1 MRRGTIFIILFL
13 IIAAVVVG
21 ASQFL
26 RSLPATE
33 VTIAVSPLAER
44 WVRAAAE
51 SFNATNP
58 LVNSTQPI
66 QIRIEVID
74 DPLVWQDG
82 TRPWTAQSHP
92 DGWLP
97 ALSASVN
104 YAVEARL
111 PIAQVQPTTARTL
124 LVWGIFNSRA
134 TAAGANVAP
143 LDWEQVQSV
152 AATGRW
158 DQLPGGQAS
167 WGFVKLVFGDPA
179 RSAGGLGVLVSG
191 AAAHADDADVSANA
205 LLNSEFQAWMRPVLD
220 SVPNFNTIGADP
232 AAALTRGPSAGEI
245 ALLPESQWLTNLSGI
260 ANREA
265 MTFSYPAYTLT
276 FDFPLTQWT
285 DTTTTDAE
293 RQGVRLFGDW
303 LLSNAQQQAA
313 FTYGLRPVELLVDTQ
328 ATLFTAGVG
337 AGIQINPP
345 ATQAITLPDR
355 NTLLRLLS
363 WVGSVR

>member
-1 MRRGTIFIILFL
+1 MRRGSIFIILFL
-13 IIAAVVVG
+13 IIAAAIVG

-26 RSLPATE
+26 RSQPSTV

-44 WVRAAAE
+44 WVRASAE

-58 LVNSTQPI
+58 LVNGTQPI
-66 QIRIEVID
+66 QIYIEVID

-82 TRPWTAQSHP
+82 TRPWTTQSHP

-97 ALSASVN
+97 ALSASLN
-104 YAVEARL
+104 YAIQARL
-111 PIAQVQPTTARTL
+111 PIAQVQPTTVRTL
-124 LVWGIFNSRA
+124 LVWGIFSSRA
-134 TAAGANVAP
+134 SAAGANAAP
-143 LDWEQVQSV
+143 LDWDQVQSV

-158 DQLPGGQAS
+158 DALPGGQAS

-179 RSAGGLGVLVSG
+179 RSAGGLSVLVSG
-191 AAAHADDADVSANA
+191 AAAHANMTDVTSDA
-205 LLNSEFQAWMRPVLD
+205 LLNSDFQTWMRPVLD

-265 MTFSYPAYTLT
+265 VIFSYPAYTVM
-276 FDFPLTQWT
+276 FDFPLAEWT
-285 DTTTTDAE
+285 DATTTDAE
-293 RQGVRLFGDW
+293 RQGVRLFADW
-303 LLSNAQQQAA
+303 LLANAQQQAA
-313 FTYGLRPVELLVDTQ
+313 LTYGLRPIELLVDTQ
-328 ATLFTAGVG
+328 ATLFTAGIS

-345 ATQAITLPDR
+345 AAPTITLPDR
-355 NTLLRLLS
+355 NTMLRLLS